1 MWCTYLTSLEEMFS
15 PFLVRSLWVA
25 KVIDEAVCCKGVKIL
40 KSISLACDTPLVAM
54 HLQPEDFQIVEH
66 RRRAGDISGHEQG
79 F

>member
-1 MWCTYLTSLEEMFS
+1 
-15 PFLVRSLWVA
+15 
-25 KVIDEAVCCKGVKIL
+25 VIDEAVCCKGVKIL